1 MKVSFAFS
9 PCPNDTF
16 MFEPIVNK
24 RIDLEGLSFDIELMD
39 VEQLNK
45 AAESGKY
52 DITKLSF
59 NAFTRLTDTY
69 QLLNSGSALGRGCGP
84 LLISKTPI
92 SDAEIPKSKIGI
104 PGKNTTANL
113 LLSIAFPDALN
124 KEDMLFSDIEEALLA
139 EKIDAGLIIHENRF
153 TFKAKGLLKLI
164 DLGEYWEKTTGFPI
178 PLGGIG
184 VKRDLSAELKYKID
198 RIIHR
203 SVAYAFAHPTSGK
216 EYIRCHAQE
225 MDEQVMYDHINLYV
239 NNFSQELG
247 DEGQEAVLELF
258 KKLLEMKRIDKIPP
272 DIFVKA

>member
-153 TFKAKGLLKLI
+153 TYKAKGLLKLI

-184 VKRDLSAELKYKID
+184 VKRDLSVELKYKID

-247 DEGQEAVLELF
+247 DEGREAVLELF

>member
-153 TFKAKGLLKLI
+153 TYKAKGLLKLI

-184 VKRDLSAELKYKID
+184 IKRDLSAELKYKID

-247 DEGQEAVLELF
+247 DEGREAVLELF